1 MYYLVYGLLY
11 LLSLLPFRMLY
22 ALSDLVAFILSRWV
36 RYRRKVVL
44 YNLAIAFPEKTE
56 RERLQICHSFY
67 YRFTD
72 NFIELVKLISL
83 SPQKVQER
91 FHCDIGFMEQLNA
104 EGLSV
109 DFILGHYFNWE
120 WSNLGYAMINPMKQI
135 VVYAHVS
142 SPVAEKLMRKIR
154 SRFGTILIDTA
165 KFKEQFKPYVH
176 EQKSF
181 VLVADQSPRFI
192 KGAVW
197 LDFFGRRTAFTKG
210 PDTNARMA
218 NNAVVLC
225 QIKRIKRGYYTT
237 QLELL
242 TKAARAL
249 PKGEITRKSVAF
261 FEKVIREDPPNYLW
275 SHRRWKHIYQPERDG
290 KNLLDN

>member
-11 LLSLLPFRMLY
+11 LFSLLPFRVLY
-22 ALSDLVAFILSRWV
+22 GLSDLIAFILYKWV
-36 RYRRKVVL
+36 RYRKEVVMR
-44 YNLAIAFPEKTE
+44 NLEIAFPEKTPE
-56 RERLQICHSFY
+56 QRGVICRQFY

-72 NFIELVKLISL
+72 NFIELLKLISL
-83 SPQKVQER
+83 PPKQVQER
-91 FHCDIGFMEQLNA
+91 FLVDIDFMNQLYA

-120 WSNLGYAMINPMKQI
+120 WSNLAYAMTNPYKQI

-142 SPVAEKLMRKIR
+142 SPLVERLMQKIR
-154 SRFGTILIDTA
+154 GRFGTILIDTY
-165 KFKEQFKPYVH
+165 KFKEQFRPYINQ
-176 EQKSF
+176 QKSF
-181 VLVADQSPRFI
+181 VLVADQSPRFL

-197 LDFFGRRTAFTKG
+197 LKFFGRLTAFTKG

-237 QLELL
+237 HLQLL
-242 TKAARAL
+242 TRAARSME
-249 PKGEITRKSVAF
+249 KGEITKKSVAF
-261 FEKVIREDPPNYLW
+261 FEQVIREDPPNYLW
-275 SHRRWKHIYQPERDG
+275 SHRRWKHTYKPERDSR
-290 KNLLDN
+290 NLLEN